1 MKFGLID
8 IGSNTTKILIAEK
21 ISSDNAANFLP
32 LEQISFPCRL
42 LPKSTPGNFQIRPG
56 EIDLLKK
63 CLSQLKQSCENHCV
77 EEIRTVA
84 TEAFRKASNS
94 LQIVEEVKQCL
105 GLNIE
110 ILSGIEEAMAVVR
123 GLQTDPMLN
132 DWHNFIAMDIGG
144 GSIELIQVQN
154 HQVMEA
160 KSLPIGAVRMAQM
173 NQVDLNDPIKPEN
186 QSKMTLFL
194 SQLLNA
200 EIPTLGSSN
209 HQVVVT
215 GGTLVYLRK
224 SLERERSADSGGVI
238 KLSDIE
244 SVSATMSRCHLKE
257 RITRYPEI
265 PADRADIFPYGLL
278 TIIEIMKFIGADQM
292 IHSFH
297 NLRYGLMYDLVEA
310 AG

>member
-21 ISSDNAANFLP
+21 TSSSNAGNFLP

-42 LPKSTPGNFQIRPG
+42 LPKSTSGNFQIGPK
-56 EIDLLKK
+56 EINLLIK
-63 CLSQLKQSCENHCV
+63 CLSQLKQSCKDHCV
-77 EEIRTVA
+77 KEIRTVA

-94 LQIVEEVKQCL
+94 MQIVEEVKQCL
-105 GLNIE
+105 GLKVE
-110 ILSGIEEAMAVVR
+110 ILSGLEEAMAVVR
-123 GLQTDPMLN
+123 GLQTDPMLS
-132 DWHNFIAMDIGG
+132 DWRNFIAMDIGG

-154 HQVMEA
+154 QQVMEA

-173 NQVDLNDPIKPEN
+173 NQIDLNHPIKPET

-224 SLERERSADSGGVI
+224 SLERERSVDSGGVI

-244 SVSATMSRCHLKE
+244 SVSATMSSCPLKE
-257 RITRYPEI
+257 RITRFPEI
-265 PADRADIFPYGLL
+265 PSDRADIFPFGLL
-278 TIIEIMKFIGADQM
+278 TIKEIMKFIGADQM
-292 IHSFH
+292 THSFH
-297 NLRYGLMYDLVEA
+297 NLRYGLMYDLLEA
-310 AG
+310 AV